1 MKTRTF
7 ASISLFLQ
15 TSLDISSVT
24 MDDVNEMTRLYA
36 HTLED
41 ECVEPNILRQVLP
54 KIVSS
59 YQPLILTPG
68 IHLISLK
75 HPLSP

>member
-1 MKTRTF
+1 
-7 ASISLFLQ
+7 
-15 TSLDISSVT
+15 